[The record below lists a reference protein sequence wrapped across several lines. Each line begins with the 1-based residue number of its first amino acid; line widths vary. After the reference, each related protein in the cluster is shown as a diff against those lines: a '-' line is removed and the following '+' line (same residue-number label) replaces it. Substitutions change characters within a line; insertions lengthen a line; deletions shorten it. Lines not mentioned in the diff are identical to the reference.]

1 MTLPATHPAIIRNRV
16 TWLAY
21 LMLAYI
27 AISQSIIGP
36 LMPFL
41 RSELELNYTLGGM
54 LPAALAIGLIFSGL
68 ISDWLARR
76 LSRRIVFW
84 GGSIGLLLS
93 VVMLARGRTFES
105 IFIAALGMGFGS
117 SLTQVMIQ
125 ALLSD
130 QHGERR
136 AIALTEAN
144 VAASLSTTLTPI
156 VIGGMPLLGLD
167 WRLIPL
173 LPFLVLT
180 SLGIFFHRE
189 AIPEGYVTQ
198 TVSGAGPA
206 RLPFSFWIY
215 WMVLF
220 LVVAIEM
227 AIAVWATDF
236 LANVVGLSRT
246 NAALAFGSFPA
257 AMLSGRIVGSRLT
270 QRWSS
275 QVLLP
280 AALAVTLLGF
290 PIFWLS
296 RVAMLNILGLFIAG
310 LGIANLYPLTL
321 SIAVGMAAEQS
332 NQASARASLAV
343 GTALLGVP
351 LLLGWLS
358 DQIGI
363 QIAYGIVVLLAILAF
378 TVVINNRFLVLGS
391 QTPSPHRLPEDGK
404 L

>member
-1 MTLPATHPAIIRNRV
+1 MTLPATHQAIVRNRV

-27 AISQSIIGP
+27 AISQSILGP

-41 RSELELNYTLGGM
+41 RSELALNYTLGGL
-54 LPAALAIGLIFSGL
+54 LPAAVAIGLVFSGL
-68 ISDWLARR
+68 VSDWLARR
-76 LSRRIVFW
+76 LSRRVVFW
-84 GGSIGLLLS
+84 GGSIGLLVS

-105 IFIAALGMGFGS
+105 IFFAALGMGFGS

-130 QHGERR
+130 QHGEHR

-144 VAASLSTTLTPI
+144 VAASLSTTLTPLI
-156 VIGGMPLLGLD
+156 IGGMPLLGLD

-173 LPFLVLT
+173 LPFLVLA
-180 SLGIFFHRE
+180 SLGIFFHR
-189 AIPEGYVTQ
+189 ATIPDG
-198 TVSGAGPA
+198 SGAQNQSAAGTV
-206 RLPFSFWIY
+206 RLPFTFWIY

-236 LANVVGLSRT
+236 LANIVGLGRT
-246 NAALAFGSFPA
+246 RAALAFGAFPA
-257 AMLSGRIVGSRLT
+257 AMLTGRILGSRLT
-270 QRWSS
+270 QRLSS

-280 AALAVTLLGF
+280 AALAVTLIGF
-290 PIFWLS
+290 PVFWLA
-296 RVAMLNILGLFIAG
+296 RAALFNVLGLFIAG

-321 SIAVGMAAEQS
+321 SMAVGMAAEQS

-343 GTALLGVP
+343 GSALLGVP

-363 QIAYGIVVLLAILAF
+363 QIAYGIVVLLAMLAF
-378 TVVINNRFLVLGS
+378 VMVINNRFLIRQS
-391 QTPSPHRLPEDGK
+391 QTPSPPRLPEDGK
-404 L
+404 P

>member
-1 MTLPATHPAIIRNRV
+1 MTLPATQPAIIRNRV

-27 AISQSIIGP
+27 AISQSILGP

-41 RSELELNYTLGGM
+41 RSELALNYTLGGL
-54 LPAALAIGLIFSGL
+54 LPAALAIGLVFSGL
-68 ISDWLARR
+68 MSDWLARR
-76 LSRRIVFW
+76 LSRRVVFW
-84 GGSIGLLLS
+84 GGSIGLLVS
-93 VVMLARGRTFES
+93 VVMLARGHTFTS
-105 IFIAALGMGFGS
+105 ILIAALGMGFGS

-136 AIALTEAN
+136 AIAITEAN
-144 VAASLSTTLTPI
+144 VAASLSTTLTPLI
-156 VIGGMPLLGLD
+156 IGGMPLLGLG

-173 LPFLVLT
+173 LPFFVLA
-180 SLGIFFHRE
+180 SLGIFFHRA
-189 AIPEGYVTQ
+189 AIPDDSGTQ
-198 TVSGAGPA
+198 NQSTAGKA
-206 RLPFSFWIY
+206 HLPFTFWIY

-236 LANVVGLSRT
+236 LANIVGLGGTR
-246 NAALAFGSFPA
+246 AALAFGAFPA
-257 AMLSGRIVGSRLT
+257 AMLSGRMAGSRLT

-296 RVAMLNILGLFIAG
+296 RVAMLNVLGLFIAG

-321 SIAVGMAAEQS
+321 STAVGVAADQS

-343 GTALLGVP
+343 GTALLGIP

-363 QIAYGIVVLLAILAF
+363 QIAYGIVVLLALLAF
-378 TVVINNRFLVLGS
+378 AVVINS
-391 QTPSPHRLPEDGK
+391 RLLLK
-404 L
+404 KSATSFVS